1 MIIWQRET
9 VCLIIFILLFLMMM
23 MMAMIVV
30 VMMMMMMMTAMSDA
44 LSQVLLSQIP
54 PSPLPTF
61 ATLRYPTFFHRHRD
75 HDGVYNFVN
84 TIIITFASIVKKT
97 SYILLDLSKLRVHNS
112 KPQPEDIL
120 PRYIVEIRDILQLCG
135 QQWTQ
140 HTKYRAICYTVKPF
154 QRWFLLI
161 STHVMVNLHPCDGK
175 RVRLARQHLFG
186 SSTQWK
192 QARLVPRSR
201 VQISLLSHKGAI
213 GEPLTFYGI
222 VWEFSPNY
230 PQSESININQHQ
242 SMIMSLSI
250 KKKIFVYWHK
260 WSKSDKVAAYL
271 YIVEHHE
278 SWRKELLSQ

>member
-1 MIIWQRET
+1 MIIMIMQ
-9 VCLIIFILLFLMMM
+9 MMM
-23 MMAMIVV
+23 MMVMKVMMMMMMMMLMIVV

-154 QRWFLLI
+154 QR
-161 STHVMVNLHPCDGK
+161 
-175 RVRLARQHLFG
+175 
-186 SSTQWK
+186 
-192 QARLVPRSR
+192 
-201 VQISLLSHKGAI
+201 
-213 GEPLTFYGI
+213 
-222 VWEFSPNY
+222 
-230 PQSESININQHQ
+230 
-242 SMIMSLSI
+242 
-250 KKKIFVYWHK
+250 
-260 WSKSDKVAAYL
+260 
-271 YIVEHHE
+271 
-278 SWRKELLSQ
+278 